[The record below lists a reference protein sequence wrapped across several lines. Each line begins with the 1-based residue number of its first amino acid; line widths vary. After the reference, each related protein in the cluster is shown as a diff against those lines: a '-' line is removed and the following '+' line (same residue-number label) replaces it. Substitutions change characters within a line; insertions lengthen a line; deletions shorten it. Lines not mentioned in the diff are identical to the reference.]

1 MTINDG
7 AGTERTVAIVSQV
20 QVGDEFK
27 ETEEGGAVFRSEGLA
42 EFFVGGAAL
51 LDQFFTI
58 PMAFRGQL
66 DKKRAAGAGLA
77 LGDKTFLKQRLDGTV
92 NDRAIEPQLPG
103 DLILVERPAAKFG
116 KDEAARRG
124 AFCPAFQ
131 FLHNRKV
138 SRSNVSKQR
147 ISKDVFRDE
156 LSVIGV

>member
-51 LDQFFTI
+51 LDQFFAVPLT
-58 PMAFRGQL
+58 FQRQL
-66 DKKRAAGAGLA
+66 DEEGAAGFGFVLR
-77 LGDKTFLKQRLDGTV
+77 DESFVKERLDGTV